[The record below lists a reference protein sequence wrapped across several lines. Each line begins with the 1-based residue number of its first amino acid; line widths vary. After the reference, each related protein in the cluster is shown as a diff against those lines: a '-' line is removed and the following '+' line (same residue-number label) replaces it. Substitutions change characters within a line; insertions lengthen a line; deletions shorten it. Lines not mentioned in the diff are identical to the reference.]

1 MFLTIDHIGVAVKDL
16 DAAAAQFK
24 EALGIS
30 EAAREKVEDQQLIAA
45 LLPTADVRFELLQPT
60 DPESIVGRFLERR
73 GEGIHHIC
81 FEVTDIQDEIDTLKG
96 REVQL
101 IQGAPREGFV
111 GLVDFVHP
119 RSAAGVLVEFAQISR
134 RTSSGTDLRR
144 GPVMIAAKNAGESA
158 DVWKRN
164 FGMLDSA
171 ETGFSSSPSNFAR
184 VRGLCLSNSDAGDT
198 VRFAQPLA
206 AQGPIHDFIEDR
218 GEGVY
223 SLTLV
228 TSDLDSVPFVRATRG
243 NTFIPPEK
251 LAGVRVMV
259 ERARSSGR

>member
-1 MFLTIDHIGVAVKDL
+1 MFQTIDHIGVAVKDL

-24 EALGIS
+24 EVLGIS

-81 FEVTDIQDEIDTLKG
+81 FEVADIQEEIDILKS
-96 REVQL
+96 RDVQL

-119 RSAAGVLVEFAQISR
+119 RSAAGVLVEVAQISR
-134 RTSSGTDLRR
+134 RTSTDIDLRL
-144 GPVMIAAKNAGESA
+144 GPVMIAAKNAGDSA

-164 FGMLDSA
+164 FAMLDSA

-184 VRGLCLSNSDAGDT
+184 VRGLCLSDSGAGDA
-198 VRFAQPLA
+198 VRFAQPWPPRAPSMTSL
-206 AQGPIHDFIEDR
+206 R
-218 GEGVY
+218 TEG
-223 SLTLV
+223 
-228 TSDLDSVPFVRATRG
+228 RACT
-243 NTFIPPEK
+243 P
-251 LAGVRVMV
+251 
-259 ERARSSGR
+259 